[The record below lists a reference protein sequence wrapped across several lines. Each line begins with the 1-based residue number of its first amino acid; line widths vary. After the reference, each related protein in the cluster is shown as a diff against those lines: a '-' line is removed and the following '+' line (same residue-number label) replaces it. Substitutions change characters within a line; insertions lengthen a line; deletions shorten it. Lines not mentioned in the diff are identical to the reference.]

1 MWSNT
6 VNGQPNVIRNK
17 GLRLKIKWLQ
27 WLRTIS
33 YSPMTTNNLDTVDT
47 SATDNRERARLL
59 YAQGLSVT
67 EIAKELSEKRPTVA
81 SWKSRD
87 AWVRASIF
95 DNVTSALQARLLS
108 LIGMDKKGNAEY
120 KEIDEFTRQLE
131 RMAKI
136 QRYNDGGNGATLNP
150 KLKNRYKED
159 RKPAVK
165 NLFTEE
171 DIDALEDSFKLMIEP
186 YKFQQRWIEILDGTK
201 KHRAA
206 RIFMMLKSRQIGA
219 TYVIA
224 IWALIN
230 ALRTK
235 KNKIFLSASKAQAYQ
250 FVEYIKAFVFEV
262 LGRQIGGEPIVLSLE
277 DNTQVSLYYMGTNAL
292 TAQGR
297 HGDVIMD
304 EFFWIRKF
312 KEFRAVASGM
322 ASQSHFQQVYLSTPS
337 SVLHE
342 AYAFWTGK
350 DGVNK
355 VDIDTSHS
363 ALKSGRYCTDGK
375 WRIIVNIRDAIR
387 GGFDKLDIAQLLLE
401 YTPERFANLFMCV
414 FLDDSNSYFPLAVL
428 QPNMVDSWQI
438 WDDFTPMGSKPFS
451 KPVWVGYD
459 PSFTGDRPA
468 IAVIAPPENNHQP
481 YRVLERKHLDHMAPH
496 IQAQYIKKI
505 CDRYDVEFLG
515 IDTTGAGISVA
526 EHVKKFFPNYT
537 AINYSVESKTR
548 MALRAK
554 ELFTR
559 RKLHF
564 DAGSIDIAKAFIAI
578 KQALTGSQRQMT
590 FISGRSKEVGHSDI
604 AWAIMNALEKAP
616 LASTD
621 NINDNVNKSRIS
633 VHK

>member
-1 MWSNT
+1 MSAKGGY
-6 VNGQPNVIRNK
+6 GQPNVNRK
-17 GLRLKIKWLQ
+17 AVLRLQTAWLQGLRA
-27 WLRTIS
+27 IS
-33 YSPMTTNNLDTVDT
+33 YSPMTTNNSDTPDD
-47 SATDNRERARLL
+47 AAADNRERARLL
-59 YAQGLSVT
+59 YAQGLTVT
-67 EIAKELSEKRPTVA
+67 QIAKELDEKRPTVA
-81 SWKSRD
+81 SWKKRD

-95 DNVTSALQARLLS
+95 ENVQSAIQARLLS
-108 LIGMDKKGNAEY
+108 LISMEKKGNAEY

-131 RMAKI
+131 RIAKI

-150 KLKNRYKED
+150 KLSNRYKED

-171 DIDALEDSFKLMIEP
+171 DIDALEEAFNLMLEP
-186 YKFQQRWIEILDGTK
+186 YPFQQRWVEILNGTK
-201 KHRAA
+201 KHRPA

-224 IWALIN
+224 LWALIN

-277 DNTQVSLYYMGTNAL
+277 DNTQVSIYYMGTNAL

-322 ASQSHFQQVYLSTPS
+322 ASQSHFQQIYLSTPS
-337 SVLHE
+337 SILHE
-342 AYAFWTGK
+342 AYAFWSGK
-350 DGVNK
+350 DSVSDK
-355 VDIDTSHS
+355 DIDISHS
-363 ALKSGRYCTDGK
+363 ALKSGRYCGDGK
-375 WRIIVNIRDAIR
+375 WRLIVNIKDAIR

-414 FLDDSNSYFPLAVL
+414 FLDDSNSYFPLSVL

-438 WDDFTPMGSKPFS
+438 WDDFTPMGSKPYG

-459 PSFTGDRPA
+459 PSFTGDNPA
-468 IAVIAPPENNHQP
+468 LAVVAPPESPHQP
-481 YRVLERKHLDHMAPH
+481 YRILERKHLDHLPPH
-496 IQAQYIKKI
+496 IQAKHIEKI
-505 CDRYDVEFLG
+505 CERYDVEFLG
-515 IDTTGAGISVA
+515 IDTTGAGIAVA

-537 AINYSVESKTR
+537 AIIYSVESKTR
-548 MALRAK
+548 MALRVK

-590 FISGRSKEVGHSDI
+590 FVSSRSKEVGHSDI

-616 LASTD
+616 LASTEI
-621 NINDNVNKSRIS
+621 INDTVNKSRIR

>member
-1 MWSNT
+1 M
-6 VNGQPNVIRNK
+6 RA
-17 GLRLKIKWLQ
+17 
-27 WLRTIS
+27 IS
-33 YSPMTTNNLDTVDT
+33 YSPMTTTNIDTTDA
-47 SATDNRERARLL
+47 SADGNRERAKLL
-59 YAQGLSVT
+59 YAQGLKVT
-67 EIAKELSEKRPTVA
+67 QIAKELNEKRPTVA

-95 DNVTSALQARLLS
+95 ENVTSAMQARLLS
-108 LIGMDKKGNAEY
+108 LINMEKKGNAEY
-120 KEIDEFTRQLE
+120 KEIDFFNKQLE
-131 RMAKI
+131 HAAKI
-136 QRYNDGGNGATLNP
+136 QRYNEGGNGATLNP
-150 KLKNRYKED
+150 RLSKRYKED

-171 DIDALEDSFKLMIEP
+171 EIDALEEAFNLMLKP
-186 YKFQQRWIEILDGTK
+186 YPFQQRWVEILNGNK

-250 FVEYIKAFVFEV
+250 FIEYIKAFVFEI
-262 LGRQIGGEPIVLSLE
+262 LGRNIGGEPIVLSLE

-355 VDIDTSHS
+355 ADIDTSHG
-363 ALKSGRYCTDGK
+363 ALKSGRLCADGK
-375 WRIIVNIRDAIR
+375 WRLIVNIKDAIR

-414 FLDDSNSYFPLAVL
+414 FLDDSNSYFPLSVL
-428 QPNMVDSWQI
+428 SPNMVDSWQI
-438 WDDFTPMGSKPFS
+438 WDDFTPMGSKPFAG
-451 KPVWVGYD
+451 PVWVGYD

-468 IAVIAPPENNHQP
+468 LAVVAPPRNQHEP
-481 YRVLERKHLDHMAPH
+481 YRVLERKHLDHMPPH
-496 IQAQYIKKI
+496 VQAQYIKKI

-515 IDTTGAGISVA
+515 IDTTGAGIAVA
-526 EHVKKFFPNYT
+526 EHVKPFYPNYT

-621 NINDNVNKSRIS
+621 DINNSVNKSRIR

>member
-1 MWSNT
+1 MSAKGGSGQLV
-6 VNGQPNVIRNK
+6 VNRNAALRLQSAWLQ
-17 GLRLKIKWLQ
+17 GLRA
-27 WLRTIS
+27 IS
-33 YSPMTTNNLDTVDT
+33 YSPMTTDQTDQT
-47 SATDNRERARLL
+47 DITDAAIADNRERARLL

-67 EIAKELSEKRPTVA
+67 EISKELNEKRPTVA
-81 SWKSRD
+81 SWKNRD

-95 DNVTSALQARLLS
+95 DNVKSAMQARLLS
-108 LIGMDKKGNAEY
+108 LINMDKKGNAEY
-120 KEIDEFTRQLE
+120 KEIDFFNKQLE
-131 RMAKI
+131 RTAKI
-136 QRYNDGGNGATLNP
+136 ERYNDGGNGAVLNP
-150 KLKNRYKED
+150 KLSNRYKED
-159 RKPAVK
+159 RKSALK

-171 DIDALEDSFKLMIEP
+171 EIDALEEAFNMMLYP
-186 YKFQQRWIEILDGTK
+186 FQKRWVEILNGNK

-224 IWALIN
+224 LWALIN

-250 FVEYIKAFVFEV
+250 FIEYIKAFVFEI
-262 LGRQIGGEPIVLSLE
+262 LGRQIGGEPIVITLE

-312 KEFRAVASGM
+312 EEFRSVASGM

-342 AYAFWTGK
+342 AYAYWSGK
-350 DGVNK
+350 SGNH
-355 VDIDTSHS
+355 DIDVSHS
-363 ALKSGRYCTDGK
+363 ALKSGRFCKDGR
-375 WRIIVNIRDAIR
+375 WRIIVNIKDAIR
-387 GGFDKLDIAQLLLE
+387 GGFDKLDIAQLILE

-414 FLDDSNSYFPLAVL
+414 FLDDSNSYFPLSVL

-438 WDDFTPMGSKPFS
+438 WDDFTPMGSKPYA

-459 PSFTGDRPA
+459 PSFTGDKPA
-468 IAVIAPPENNHQP
+468 LAVVAPPENEHQP
-481 YRVLERKHLDHMAPH
+481 YRILQRVHLDHLPPH
-496 IQAQYIKKI
+496 VQAQHIKKI
-505 CDRYDVEFLG
+505 CERYDVEFLG

-537 AINYSVESKTR
+537 AIIYSVESKTR

-590 FISGRSKEVGHSDI
+590 FVSSRSKEVGHSDI
-604 AWAIMNALEKAP
+604 AWAVMNALEKAP

-621 NINDNVNKSRIS
+621 QINDGVHKSRIR
-633 VHK
+633 VNT

>member
-1 MWSNT
+1 
-6 VNGQPNVIRNK
+6 
-17 GLRLKIKWLQ
+17 
-27 WLRTIS
+27 
-33 YSPMTTNNLDTVDT
+33 MTTKNTDT
-47 SATDNRERARLL
+47 SDGVKADNRERARLL

-67 EIAKELSEKRPTVA
+67 QISKELNEKRPTVA
-81 SWKSRD
+81 SWKKRD

-95 DNVTSALQARLLS
+95 ENVEAAMQARMLA
-108 LIGMDKKGNAEY
+108 LIGMKNKGNAEY
-120 KEIDEFTRQLE
+120 KEYDFFMKQLE
-131 RMAKI
+131 RTAKI
-136 QRYNDGGNGATLNP
+136 KRYNEGGNGAELNP
-150 KLKNRYKED
+150 NLSKRYKED

-171 DIDALEDSFKLMIEP
+171 EIDALEDAFKLLIQP
-186 YKFQQRWIEILDGTK
+186 YKFQQRWVEILDGNK

-206 RIFMMLKSRQIGA
+206 RILMMLKSRQIGA

-230 ALRTK
+230 ALRIK

-250 FVEYIKAFVFEV
+250 FIEYIKAFVFEV
-262 LGRQIGGEPIVLSLE
+262 LGRNIGGEPIVLSLE

-342 AYAFWTGK
+342 AYAFWTGN

-355 VDIDTSHS
+355 KDIDTSHS
-363 ALKSGRYCTDGK
+363 ALKSGRYCDDGK
-375 WRIIVNIRDAIR
+375 WRLIVTIEDAIR

-414 FLDDSNSYFPLAVL
+414 FLDDSNSYFPLSVL

-438 WDDFTPMGSKPFS
+438 WDDFTPMGSKKFA

-468 IAVIAPPENNHQP
+468 LAVIAPPEKEGQP
-481 YRVLERKHLDHMAPH
+481 YRVLERIHLDHMPPH
-496 IQAQYIKKI
+496 VQAQHIKKI
-505 CDRYDVEFLG
+505 CERYDVEFLG

-590 FISGRSKEVGHSDI
+590 FVSSRSKETGHSDV

-621 NINDNVNKSRIS
+621 QINDGVNKSRIG
-633 VHK
+633 VHR

>member
-1 MWSNT
+1 
-6 VNGQPNVIRNK
+6 
-17 GLRLKIKWLQ
+17 
-27 WLRTIS
+27 
-33 YSPMTTNNLDTVDT
+33 MTTKKIDT
-47 SATDNRERARLL
+47 SDGVKTDNRERARLL

-67 EIAKELSEKRPTVA
+67 QISKELNEKRPTVA
-81 SWKSRD
+81 SWKKRD

-95 DNVTSALQARLLS
+95 ENVEAAMQARMLA
-108 LIGMDKKGNAEY
+108 LIGMKNKGNAEY
-120 KEIDEFTRQLE
+120 KEYDFFMKQLE
-131 RMAKI
+131 RTAKI
-136 QRYNDGGNGATLNP
+136 KRYNEGGNGAELNP
-150 KLKNRYKED
+150 NLSKRYKED

-171 DIDALEDSFKLMIEP
+171 EIDALEDAFKLLIQP
-186 YKFQQRWIEILDGTK
+186 YKFQQRWVEILDGNK

-250 FVEYIKAFVFEV
+250 FIEYIKAFVFEV
-262 LGRQIGGEPIVLSLE
+262 LGRNIGGEPIVLSIE

-355 VDIDTSHS
+355 KDIDTSHS
-363 ALKSGRYCTDGK
+363 ALKSGRYCDDGK
-375 WRIIVNIRDAIR
+375 WRLIVTIKDAIR

-414 FLDDSNSYFPLAVL
+414 FLDDSNSYFPLSVL

-438 WDDFTPMGSKPFS
+438 WDDFTPMGSKKFA

-468 IAVIAPPENNHQP
+468 LAVIAPPEKEGQP
-481 YRVLERKHLDHMAPH
+481 YRVLERIHLDHMPPH
-496 IQAQYIKKI
+496 VQAQHIKKI
-505 CDRYDVEFLG
+505 CERYDVEFLG

-590 FISGRSKEVGHSDI
+590 FVSSRSKETGHSDV

-621 NINDNVNKSRIS
+621 QINDGVNKSRIG
-633 VHK
+633 VHR

>member
-1 MWSNT
+1 
-6 VNGQPNVIRNK
+6 
-17 GLRLKIKWLQ
+17 
-27 WLRTIS
+27 
-33 YSPMTTNNLDTVDT
+33 MTTKNTDT
-47 SATDNRERARLL
+47 SDGVKADNRERARLL

-67 EIAKELSEKRPTVA
+67 QISKELNEKRPTVA
-81 SWKSRD
+81 SWKKRD

-95 DNVTSALQARLLS
+95 ENVEAAMQARMLA
-108 LIGMDKKGNAEY
+108 LIGMKNKGNAEY
-120 KEIDEFTRQLE
+120 KEYDFFMKQLE
-131 RMAKI
+131 RTAKI
-136 QRYNDGGNGATLNP
+136 KRYNEGGNGAELNP
-150 KLKNRYKED
+150 NLSKRYKED

-171 DIDALEDSFKLMIEP
+171 EIDALEDAFKLLIQP
-186 YKFQQRWIEILDGTK
+186 YKFQQRWVEILDGNK

-206 RIFMMLKSRQIGA
+206 RILMMLKSRQIGA

-230 ALRTK
+230 ALRIK

-250 FVEYIKAFVFEV
+250 FIEYIKAFVFEV
-262 LGRQIGGEPIVLSLE
+262 LGRNIGGEPIVLSLE

-342 AYAFWTGK
+342 AYAFWTGN

-355 VDIDTSHS
+355 KDIDTSHS
-363 ALKSGRYCTDGK
+363 ALKSGRYCDDGK
-375 WRIIVNIRDAIR
+375 WRLIVTIEDAIR

-414 FLDDSNSYFPLAVL
+414 FLDDSNSYFPLSVL
-428 QPNMVDSWQI
+428 QPTMVDSWQI
-438 WDDFTPMGSKPFS
+438 WDDFTPMGSKKFA

-468 IAVIAPPENNHQP
+468 LAVIAPPEKEGQP
-481 YRVLERKHLDHMAPH
+481 YRVLERIHLDHMPPH
-496 IQAQYIKKI
+496 VQAQHIKKI
-505 CDRYDVEFLG
+505 CERYDVEFLG

-590 FISGRSKEVGHSDI
+590 FVSSRSKETGHSDV

-621 NINDNVNKSRIS
+621 QINDGVNKSRIG
-633 VHK
+633 VHR

>member
-1 MWSNT
+1 
-6 VNGQPNVIRNK
+6 
-17 GLRLKIKWLQ
+17 
-27 WLRTIS
+27 
-33 YSPMTTNNLDTVDT
+33 MTTKNIDT
-47 SATDNRERARLL
+47 SDGVKTDNRERARLL

-67 EIAKELSEKRPTVA
+67 QISKELNEKRPTVA
-81 SWKSRD
+81 SWKKRD

-95 DNVTSALQARLLS
+95 ENVEAAMQARMLA
-108 LIGMDKKGNAEY
+108 LIGMKNKGNAEY
-120 KEIDEFTRQLE
+120 KEYDFFMKQLE
-131 RMAKI
+131 RTAKI
-136 QRYNDGGNGATLNP
+136 KRYNEGGNGAELNP
-150 KLKNRYKED
+150 NLSKRYKED

-171 DIDALEDSFKLMIEP
+171 EIDALEDAFKLLIQP
-186 YKFQQRWIEILDGTK
+186 YKFQQRWVEILDGNK

-250 FVEYIKAFVFEV
+250 FIEYIKAFVFEV
-262 LGRQIGGEPIVLSLE
+262 LGRNIGGEPIVLSLE

-355 VDIDTSHS
+355 KDIDTSHS
-363 ALKSGRYCTDGK
+363 ALKSGRYCDDGK
-375 WRIIVNIRDAIR
+375 WRLIVTIKDAIR

-414 FLDDSNSYFPLAVL
+414 FLDDSNSYFPLSVL

-438 WDDFTPMGSKPFS
+438 WDDFTPMGSKKFA

-468 IAVIAPPENNHQP
+468 LAVIAPPEKEGQP
-481 YRVLERKHLDHMAPH
+481 YRVLERIHLDHMPPH
-496 IQAQYIKKI
+496 VQAQHIKKI
-505 CDRYDVEFLG
+505 CERYDVEFLG

-590 FISGRSKEVGHSDI
+590 FVSSRSKETGHSDV

-621 NINDNVNKSRIS
+621 QINDGVNKSRIG
-633 VHK
+633 VHR

>member
-1 MWSNT
+1 
-6 VNGQPNVIRNK
+6 
-17 GLRLKIKWLQ
+17 
-27 WLRTIS
+27 
-33 YSPMTTNNLDTVDT
+33 MTTKKIDT
-47 SATDNRERARLL
+47 SDGVKTDNRERARLL

-67 EIAKELSEKRPTVA
+67 QISKELNEKRPTVA
-81 SWKSRD
+81 SWKKRD

-95 DNVTSALQARLLS
+95 ENVEAAMQARMLA
-108 LIGMDKKGNAEY
+108 LIGMKNKGNAEY
-120 KEIDEFTRQLE
+120 KEYDFFMKQLE
-131 RMAKI
+131 RTAKI
-136 QRYNDGGNGATLNP
+136 KRYNEGGNGAELNP
-150 KLKNRYKED
+150 NLSKRYKEG

-171 DIDALEDSFKLMIEP
+171 EIDALEDAFKLLIQP
-186 YKFQQRWIEILDGTK
+186 YKFQQRWVEILDGNK

-250 FVEYIKAFVFEV
+250 FIEYIKAFVFEV
-262 LGRQIGGEPIVLSLE
+262 LGRNVGGEPIVLSLE

-355 VDIDTSHS
+355 KDIDTSHS
-363 ALKSGRYCTDGK
+363 ALKSGRYCDDGK
-375 WRIIVNIRDAIR
+375 WRLIVTIKDAIR

-414 FLDDSNSYFPLAVL
+414 FLDDSNSYFPLSVL

-438 WDDFTPMGSKPFS
+438 WDDFTPMGSKKFA

-468 IAVIAPPENNHQP
+468 LAVIAPPEKEGQP
-481 YRVLERKHLDHMAPH
+481 YRVLERIHLDHMPPH
-496 IQAQYIKKI
+496 VQAQHIKKV
-505 CDRYDVEFLG
+505 CERYDVEFLG

-590 FISGRSKEVGHSDI
+590 FISSRSKETGHSDV

-621 NINDNVNKSRIS
+621 QINDGVNKSRIG
-633 VHK
+633 VHR

>member
-1 MWSNT
+1 
-6 VNGQPNVIRNK
+6 
-17 GLRLKIKWLQ
+17 
-27 WLRTIS
+27 
-33 YSPMTTNNLDTVDT
+33 MTTKKIDT
-47 SATDNRERARLL
+47 SDGVKTDNRERARLL

-67 EIAKELSEKRPTVA
+67 QISKELNEKRPTVA
-81 SWKSRD
+81 SWKKRD

-95 DNVTSALQARLLS
+95 ENVEAAMQARMLA
-108 LIGMDKKGNAEY
+108 LIGMKNKGNAEY
-120 KEIDEFTRQLE
+120 KEYDFFMKQLE
-131 RMAKI
+131 RTAKI
-136 QRYNDGGNGATLNP
+136 KRYNEGGNGAELNP
-150 KLKNRYKED
+150 NLSKRYKED

-171 DIDALEDSFKLMIEP
+171 EIDALEDAFKLLIQP
-186 YKFQQRWIEILDGTK
+186 YKFQQRWVEILDGNK

-250 FVEYIKAFVFEV
+250 FIEYIKAFVFEV
-262 LGRQIGGEPIVLSLE
+262 LGRNVGGEPIVLSLE

-355 VDIDTSHS
+355 KDIDTSHS
-363 ALKSGRYCTDGK
+363 ALKSGRYCDDGK
-375 WRIIVNIRDAIR
+375 WRLIVTIKDAIR

-414 FLDDSNSYFPLAVL
+414 FLDDSNSYFPLSVL

-438 WDDFTPMGSKPFS
+438 WDDFTPMGSKKFA

-468 IAVIAPPENNHQP
+468 LAVIAPPEKEGQP
-481 YRVLERKHLDHMAPH
+481 YRVLERIHLDHMPPH
-496 IQAQYIKKI
+496 VQAQHIKKI
-505 CDRYDVEFLG
+505 CERYDVEFLG

-590 FISGRSKEVGHSDI
+590 FVSSRSKETGHSDV

-621 NINDNVNKSRIS
+621 QINDGVNKSRIG
-633 VHK
+633 VHR

>member
-1 MWSNT
+1 MTNDKSDTLN
-6 VNGQPNVIRNK
+6 
-17 GLRLKIKWLQ
+17 
-27 WLRTIS
+27 
-33 YSPMTTNNLDTVDT
+33 MTTEE
-47 SATDNRERARLL
+47 NRERARLL

-67 EIAKELSEKRPTVA
+67 QISKTLNEKYPTVA
-81 SWKSRD
+81 SWKKRD

-95 DNVTSALQARLLS
+95 ENVTSAMQARLLA
-108 LIGMDKKGNAEY
+108 LIGMEKKGNSEY

-131 RMAKI
+131 RLAKI

-150 KLKNRYKED
+150 KLSNRCKED
-159 RKPAVK
+159 RKGVVK
-165 NLFTEE
+165 NLFTEA
-171 DIDALEDSFKLMIEP
+171 DIDALEEAFNLILYP
-186 YKFQQRWIEILDGTK
+186 FQKRWIEILDGNK

-206 RIFMMLKSRQIGA
+206 RIFMILKSRQIGA

-224 IWALIN
+224 LWALIN

-235 KNKIFLSASKAQAYQ
+235 KNKIFLSASKRQAHN
-250 FVEYIKAFVFEV
+250 FIRYIKSFVFQV

-277 DNTQVSLYYMGTNAL
+277 DNSQVSLEWMGTNAL
-292 TAQGR
+292 TAQGSN
-297 HGDVIMD
+297 GDVIMD
-304 EFFWIRKF
+304 EFFWIHRF
-312 KEFRAVASGM
+312 EEFRSVASGM
-322 ASQSHFQQVYLSTPS
+322 ASQSHYQQIYLSTPS

-342 AYAFWTGK
+342 AYAYWSGK
-350 DGVNK
+350 NGVNNK
-355 VDIDTSHS
+355 DIDISHS
-363 ALKSGRYCTDGK
+363 ALKSGRYCADGK
-375 WRIIVNIRDAIR
+375 WRIIVNVKDAIR
-387 GGFDKLDIAQLLLE
+387 GGFDKLDIAQLMLE
-401 YTPERFANLFMCV
+401 YIPERFANLYMCV
-414 FLDDSNSYFPLAVL
+414 FLDDSSSYFPLSVL

-438 WDDFTPMGSKPFS
+438 WNDFTPMGSKKFA

-468 IAVIAPPENNHQP
+468 LAVIAPPEKEGQP
-481 YRVLERKHLDHMAPH
+481 YRVLERMHLDHMPPH
-496 IQAQYIKKI
+496 VQAQHIKKVR
-505 CDRYDVEFLG
+505 DRYDVEFLG

-526 EHVKKFFPNYT
+526 EHVKKFYPNYT

-590 FISGRSKEVGHSDI
+590 FVSSRSKEVGHSDV

-621 NINDNVNKSRIS
+621 QINDGVTKSRIR
-633 VHK
+633 VHT

>member
-1 MWSNT
+1 
-6 VNGQPNVIRNK
+6 
-17 GLRLKIKWLQ
+17 
-27 WLRTIS
+27 
-33 YSPMTTNNLDTVDT
+33 MTTKKIDT
-47 SATDNRERARLL
+47 SDGVKTDNRERARLL

-67 EIAKELSEKRPTVA
+67 QISKELNEKRPTVA
-81 SWKSRD
+81 SWKKRD

-95 DNVTSALQARLLS
+95 ENVEAAMQARMLA
-108 LIGMDKKGNAEY
+108 LIGMKNKGNAEY
-120 KEIDEFTRQLE
+120 KEYDFFMKQLE
-131 RMAKI
+131 RTAKI
-136 QRYNDGGNGATLNP
+136 KRYNEGGNGAELNP
-150 KLKNRYKED
+150 NLSKRYKED

-171 DIDALEDSFKLMIEP
+171 EIDALEDAFKLLIQP
-186 YKFQQRWIEILDGTK
+186 YKFQQRWVEILDGNK

-250 FVEYIKAFVFEV
+250 FIEYIKAFVFEV
-262 LGRQIGGEPIVLSLE
+262 LGRNVGGEPIVLSLE

-355 VDIDTSHS
+355 KDIDTSHS
-363 ALKSGRYCTDGK
+363 ALKSGRYCDDGK
-375 WRIIVNIRDAIR
+375 WRLIVTIKDAIR

-414 FLDDSNSYFPLAVL
+414 FLDDSNSYFPLSVL

-438 WDDFTPMGSKPFS
+438 WDDFTPMGSKKFA

-468 IAVIAPPENNHQP
+468 LAVIAPPEKEGQP
-481 YRVLERKHLDHMAPH
+481 YRVLERIHLDHMPPH
-496 IQAQYIKKI
+496 VQAQHIKKV
-505 CDRYDVEFLG
+505 CERYDVEFLG

-590 FISGRSKEVGHSDI
+590 FVSSRSKETGHSDV

-621 NINDNVNKSRIS
+621 QINDGVNKSRIG
-633 VHK
+633 VHR

>member
-1 MWSNT
+1 
-6 VNGQPNVIRNK
+6 
-17 GLRLKIKWLQ
+17 
-27 WLRTIS
+27 
-33 YSPMTTNNLDTVDT
+33 MTTKKIDT
-47 SATDNRERARLL
+47 SDGVKTDNRERARLL

-67 EIAKELSEKRPTVA
+67 QISKELNEKRPTVA
-81 SWKSRD
+81 SWKKRD

-95 DNVTSALQARLLS
+95 ENVEAAMQARMLA
-108 LIGMDKKGNAEY
+108 LIGMKNKGNAEY
-120 KEIDEFTRQLE
+120 KEYDFFMKQLE
-131 RMAKI
+131 RTAKI
-136 QRYNDGGNGATLNP
+136 KRYNEGGNGAELNP
-150 KLKNRYKED
+150 NLSKRYKED

-171 DIDALEDSFKLMIEP
+171 EIDALEDAFKLLIQP
-186 YKFQQRWIEILDGTK
+186 YKFQQRWVEILDGNK

-250 FVEYIKAFVFEV
+250 FIEYIKAFVFEV
-262 LGRQIGGEPIVLSLE
+262 LGRNIGGEPIVLSLE

-355 VDIDTSHS
+355 KDIDTSHS
-363 ALKSGRYCTDGK
+363 ALKSGRYCDDGK
-375 WRIIVNIRDAIR
+375 WRLIVTIKDAIR

-414 FLDDSNSYFPLAVL
+414 FLDDSNSYFPLSVL

-438 WDDFTPMGSKPFS
+438 WDDFTPMGSKKFA

-468 IAVIAPPENNHQP
+468 LAVIAPPEKEGQP
-481 YRVLERKHLDHMAPH
+481 YRVLERIHLDHMPPH
-496 IQAQYIKKI
+496 VQAQHIKKI
-505 CDRYDVEFLG
+505 CERYDVEFLG

-590 FISGRSKEVGHSDI
+590 FVSSRSKETGHSDV

-621 NINDNVNKSRIS
+621 QINDGVNKSRIG
-633 VHK
+633 VHR

>member
-1 MWSNT
+1 MS
-6 VNGQPNVIRNK
+6 VKRHNGQLVVNRK
-17 GLRLKIKWLQ
+17 AALRLQTAWLQGLRA
-27 WLRTIS
+27 IS
-33 YSPMTTNNLDTVDT
+33 YCLMTTDQSHIINDST
-47 SATDNRERARLL
+47 ADNRERARLL

-67 EIAKELSEKRPTVA
+67 EISKELSEKRPTVA

-95 DNVTSALQARLLS
+95 ENVKSAMQSRLLS
-108 LIGMDKKGNAEY
+108 LINMDKKGNAEY
-120 KEIDEFTRQLE
+120 KEIDFFNQQLE
-131 RMAKI
+131 RTARI
-136 QRYNDGGNGATLNP
+136 ERYNEGGNGATLNP
-150 KLKNRYKED
+150 KLSKRYKED
-159 RKPAVK
+159 RKPAVR

-171 DIDALEDSFKLMIEP
+171 DIDALEEAFNLMLEP
-186 YKFQQRWIEILDGTK
+186 YAFQQRWVEILNGNK

-224 IWALIN
+224 LWALIN

-250 FVEYIKAFVFEV
+250 FIEYIKAFVFEV
-262 LGRQIGGEPIVLSLE
+262 LGRNIGGEPIVLSLE

-355 VDIDTSHS
+355 KDIDTSHS
-363 ALKSGRYCTDGK
+363 ALKSGRYCDDGK
-375 WRIIVNIRDAIR
+375 WRLIVTIKDAIR

-414 FLDDSNSYFPLAVL
+414 FLDDSNSYFPLSVL

-438 WDDFTPMGSKPFS
+438 WDDFTPLGSKKFA

-468 IAVIAPPENNHQP
+468 LAVIAPPEKEGQP
-481 YRVLERKHLDHMAPH
+481 YRILERMHLDHMPPH
-496 IQAQYIKKI
+496 VQAQHIKKI
-505 CDRYDVEFLG
+505 CERYDVEFLG

-526 EHVKKFFPNYT
+526 EHVKKFYPNYT
-537 AINYSVESKTR
+537 AIIYSVESKTR
-548 MALRAK
+548 MALRVK

-590 FISGRSKEVGHSDI
+590 FVSSRSKEIGHSDI

-621 NINDNVNKSRIS
+621 QINDGVHKSRIK
-633 VHK
+633 VHR